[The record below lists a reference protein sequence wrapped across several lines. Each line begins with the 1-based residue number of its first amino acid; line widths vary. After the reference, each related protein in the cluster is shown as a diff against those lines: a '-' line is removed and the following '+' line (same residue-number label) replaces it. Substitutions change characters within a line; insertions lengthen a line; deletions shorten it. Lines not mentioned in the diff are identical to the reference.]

1 MATYSLLLPQAQ
13 ATPIIHVRA
22 LKRLGLVVIALLMLT
37 AKPFPVV
44 AGDASTAL
52 SAGQAAA
59 NLQNLS
65 LKYSVEGT
73 VVNADQKWQR
83 IDFARSY
90 ADPVVVITEPANKPF
105 VVGVRNVDETGFEIK
120 LKSCDVSNKALYEGV
135 AYEVMDKERLPIPA
149 AENELVKQRFSF
161 GGCVTASQAF

>member
-44 AGDASTAL
+44 QAGVAPAE
-52 SAGQAAA
+52 AIA

-65 LKYSVEGT
+65 LKYAQEGT

-90 ADPVVVITEPANKPF
+90 VDPVVVITEPADKPF
-105 VVGVRNVDETGFEIK
+105 ITGIRNVDETGFEIK
-120 LKSCDVSNKALYEGV
+120 LKSCDAGNKALYEGV